1 MLNCLC
7 SLCAI
12 KAELNSSGTNLWSAK
27 LNTFLSGPLPRKE
40 LASLFYKLHED
51 RVFVVCCSVLLIKE
65 QLYCRMYKIKAVCQ
79 LIANLRFE

>member
-51 RVFVVCCSVLLIKE
+51 RVFVVFFSQKSNRIVECIK
-65 QLYCRMYKIKAVCQ
+65 
-79 LIANLRFE
+79 